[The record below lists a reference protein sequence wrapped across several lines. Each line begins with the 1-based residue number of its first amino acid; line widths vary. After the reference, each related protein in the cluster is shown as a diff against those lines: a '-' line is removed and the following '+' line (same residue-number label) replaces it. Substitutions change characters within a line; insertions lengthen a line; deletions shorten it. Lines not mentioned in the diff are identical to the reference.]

1 MLFADEKFL
10 QLVEA
15 ELPELP
21 VMLEPRVG
29 LAERLGVE
37 RAVMFATDDLAL
49 NQSSTLKDHQMFRN
63 GVERNR
69 EGSSDLRN
77 GSRLVRDRF
86 QNRPPDRIGHSTKS
100 PAEMIGGGAAG
111 RRIQE

>member
-1 MLFADEKFL
+1 MLFADEKFF

-15 ELPELP
+15 DLPELP

-29 LAERLGVE
+29 LVERLGVE

-69 EGSSDLRN
+69 EGSSDFRD
-77 GSRLVRDRF
+77 GSRLVRDPF
-86 QNRPPDRIGHSTKS
+86 QNRPADGIGHSTKGQ
-100 PAEMIGGGAAG
+100 AEMIACPAAG
-111 RRIQE
+111 RRTEG